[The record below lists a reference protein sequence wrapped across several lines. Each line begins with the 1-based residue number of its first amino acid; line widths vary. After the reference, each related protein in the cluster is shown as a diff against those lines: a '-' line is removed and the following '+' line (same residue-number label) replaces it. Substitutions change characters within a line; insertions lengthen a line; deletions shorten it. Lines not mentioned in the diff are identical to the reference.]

1 MMKPMRAEVAIV
13 GGAMAGATLALL
25 LAQRARIQAADIAVV
40 EPAPA
45 AAPLADSP
53 FQLRV
58 SAISPVNRDL
68 LRDLDVWPR
77 LDTRRIANY
86 DRMLVWH
93 ESVPPDSPDVLR
105 FDAAESGEPDL
116 GSIVENNALQA
127 ALLQR
132 CAEVGIRVMPA
143 SLRALHVSEDAAR
156 LDLDGTPLLTEL
168 VVGADGAASSVRS
181 LLGMEADSRDYAQ
194 QAIVATVRGERS
206 HGQAARQR
214 FLSTGPLALL
224 PLPGDACSIV
234 WSAVNA
240 RADALLALQPAD
252 FEAAL
257 TDASAGALGHL
268 HLVSA
273 RAAFP
278 LRRLAARQYVQQR
291 VALIGDAAHVIHPL
305 AGQGV
310 NQGLEDA
317 VALADAL
324 ACRPARESPGALQ
337 ALQRFQRE
345 RRAGNALVG
354 ATVDALDLLFTGADQ
369 LRSWV
374 AGAGMGLV
382 AQSSAAR
389 RFLVRQAAGRS
400 SPRR

>member
-1 MMKPMRAEVAIV
+1 MNPLRAKVAIV
-13 GGAMAGATLALL
+13 GGGMAGATLALL
-25 LAQRARIQAADIAVV
+25 LARRARIDAGGIVIV

-45 AAPLADSP
+45 TAPLAGSP

-58 SAISPVNRDL
+58 SAISPANRTL
-68 LRDLDVWPR
+68 LQDLDVWPR
-77 LDTRRIANY
+77 LDASRIANY

-105 FDAAESGEPDL
+105 FDAAESADPDL

-127 ALLQR
+127 ALLKR
-132 CAEVGIRVMPA
+132 CSEEGIHVMQNA
-143 SLRALHVSEDAAR
+143 LRTLHVDDDAAR
-156 LDLDGTPLLTEL
+156 LELDGGQLVTEL
-168 VVGADGAASSVRS
+168 VVGADGAASTVRS
-181 LLGMEADSRDYAQ
+181 LLGMQSDSRDYEQ

-206 HGQAARQR
+206 HGHAARQR

-224 PLPGDACSIV
+224 PLPGDGCSIV

-240 RADALLALQPAD
+240 RAHDLLAMQPQDFEDALT
-252 FEAAL
+252 EATAGVLGKLRL
-257 TDASAGALGHL
+257 TSQ
-268 HLVSA
+268 
-273 RAAFP
+273 RAAFA
-278 LRRLAARQYVQQR
+278 LRRLAAKQYVQQR
-291 VALIGDAAHVIHPL
+291 VALVGDAAHVIHPL

-310 NQGLEDA
+310 NQGLEDV
-317 VALADAL
+317 VALTEAL
-324 ACRPARESPGALQ
+324 AQRPARESPGALQ

-345 RRAGNALVG
+345 RRAGNALVA
-354 ATVDALDLLFTGADQ
+354 ATVDSLDLLFTGADQ